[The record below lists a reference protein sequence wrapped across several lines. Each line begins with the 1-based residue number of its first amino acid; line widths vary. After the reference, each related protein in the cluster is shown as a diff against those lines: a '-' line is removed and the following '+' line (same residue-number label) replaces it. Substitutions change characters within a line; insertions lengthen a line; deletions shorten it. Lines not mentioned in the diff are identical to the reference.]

1 MKYRSD
7 VGTTN
12 LFKEFRDVNIKGA
25 IDQLYNEMGGN
36 YKVSRERVEIVRYVE
51 LQEENMKVRNPRCIQ
66 WLNQNEIK
74 YPLWKKNSRRT
85 DRKFEVPFVTNR
97 PCVYKTGASINA

>member
-1 MKYRSD
+1 MMRLQKKIKKSQGEVLRVQELFDSGKVTTKNFGIYLKYRSD

-25 IDQLYNEMGGN
+25 VDQLYNEMGGN

-51 LQEENMKVRNPRCIQ
+51 LEE
-66 WLNQNEIK
+66 
-74 YPLWKKNSRRT
+74 
-85 DRKFEVPFVTNR
+85 
-97 PCVYKTGASINA
+97 